1 MESVNDESEQVLWK
15 TVEGLSIEETLD
27 RFLFGLVQSLL
38 ELEELKGLSCRE
50 VEGR

>member
-27 RFLFGLVQSLL
+27 RFRFGLVQIHLQR
-38 ELEELKGLSCRE
+38 EELNGLFCSE